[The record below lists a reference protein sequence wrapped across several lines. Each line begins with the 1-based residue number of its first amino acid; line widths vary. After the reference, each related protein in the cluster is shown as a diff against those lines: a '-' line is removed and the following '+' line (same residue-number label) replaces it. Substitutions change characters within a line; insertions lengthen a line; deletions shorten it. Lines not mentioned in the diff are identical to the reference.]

1 MTVHHHTLLRS
12 RGAKDS
18 SKVGWVELF
27 FDLVFVFSVTQLS
40 HLLLADLTW
49 NGAAEA
55 TFLML
60 AVWVAWMWTTWAM
73 NWLDTRHAAVR
84 VLLFVLMAAGLVLSA
99 AIPEAF
105 EERALAFACAY
116 VVIHNARTLFTV
128 FALRG
133 GHSNEYVN
141 FIRIEIW
148 LAFASIFWIAG
159 ALAEGEARWTLWLT
173 ALAID
178 FFAPWVR
185 FWCPGLGSSS
195 IADWSVDPAHI
206 AERCGLFVIIALG
219 ESVIMTGA
227 TFAELQW
234 DPYNAAGFAASFIGT
249 VAMWWVYFATTA
261 EEASELF
268 ERRYR
273 SRHARARGL
282 HLRAHPDHRRYYPD
296 RGRRR
301 IGACPSGRPSGDE
314 CRDDS
319 CRRTG
324 DLPSGQRSLP
334 LDDLRRC
341 AGLARHRVC
350 PDRDRGRDVLGG
362 PARRDERGHLARALL
377 RRCVGSDPPQACPS
391 RTGASALASLA
402 PRCASR
408 SICFPPLRAGEV
420 LAKASGGGRSA
431 ASKLADRD

>member
-1 MTVHHHTLLRS
+1 MTVHHHSLLRT

-40 HLLLADLTW
+40 HLLIADLTW
-49 NGAAEA
+49 NGGAEA
-55 TFLML
+55 IFLML
-60 AVWVAWMWTTWAM
+60 TVWVAWMWTTWAM

-105 EERALAFACAY
+105 GERALAFVAAY
-116 VVIHNARTLFTV
+116 VVIQNVRTLFTV
-128 FALRG
+128 FALRQ
-133 GHSNEYVN
+133 GHHNEYVN
-141 FIRIEIW
+141 FIRIELW

-159 ALAEGEARWTLWLT
+159 ALAEGEARWTLWIA

-185 FWCPGLGSSS
+185 FWVPGLGSSS
-195 IADWSVDPAHI
+195 IADWSVDAAHI

-234 DPYNAAGFAASFIGT
+234 DRYNAAGFAASFIGT

-268 ERRYR
+268 ERRADPGQL
-273 SRHARARGL
+273 ARAAYTYAHIPIIAGIIL
-282 HLRAHPDHRRYYPD
+282 TAVGDELVLAHPVGHLEMNVAM
-296 RGRRR
+296 
-301 IGACPSGRPSGDE
+301 I
-314 CRDDS
+314 
-319 CRRTG
+319 
-324 DLPSGQRSLP
+324 
-334 LDDLRRC
+334 
-341 AGLARHRVC
+341 LA
-350 PDRDRGRDVLGG
+350 GG
-362 PARRDERGHLARALL
+362 PAIFLLGSGLFRWMTCGDAPVSHAIGFVLIGIVAVMFWEGPPIALSAATSLVLCFVGAWEAIRRRRMFRFPARAH
-377 RRCVGSDPPQACPS
+377 
-391 RTGASALASLA
+391 
-402 PRCASR
+402 
-408 SICFPPLRAGEV
+408 
-420 LAKASGGGRSA
+420 
-431 ASKLADRD
+431 

>member
-1 MTVHHHTLLRS
+1 MTVHHHSLLRA

-40 HLLLADLTW
+40 HLLLGDLTW

-84 VLLFVLMAAGLVLSA
+84 VLLFALMAAGLVLSA

-116 VVIHNARTLFTV
+116 VFIQNVRTLFTV

-133 GHSNEYVN
+133 GHHNEYVN

-159 ALAEGEARWTLWLT
+159 ALAEGEARWALWIT
-173 ALAID
+173 ALGVDIVA
-178 FFAPWVR
+178 AGVR
-185 FWCPGLGSSS
+185 FWCPGLGAS
-195 IADWSVDPAHI
+195 DVDVWSVDPSHI

-219 ESVIMTGA
+219 ESVIVTGA

-268 ERRYR
+268 ERRTDPGAL
-273 SRHARARGL
+273 ARAAYTYAHIPIIAGIIL
-282 HLRAHPDHRRYYPD
+282 TAVGDELVLAHPVGHLETNVAM
-296 RGRRR
+296 
-301 IGACPSGRPSGDE
+301 I
-314 CRDDS
+314 
-319 CRRTG
+319 
-324 DLPSGQRSLP
+324 
-334 LDDLRRC
+334 
-341 AGLARHRVC
+341 LA
-350 PDRDRGRDVLGG
+350 GG
-362 PARRDERGHLARALL
+362 PAIFLLGSGFFRWMTCGDAPISHAIGFAL
-377 RRCVGSDPPQACPS
+377 VGL
-391 RTGASALASLA
+391 SALMFWEGAPIALSAATSLA
-402 PRCASR
+402 L
-408 SICFPPLRAGEV
+408 CFVGAWEAIRRRRVHHPAERAV
-420 LAKASGGGRSA
+420 H
-431 ASKLADRD
+431 

>member
-1 MTVHHHTLLRS
+1 MTVHHHSLLRS

-18 SKVGWVELF
+18 SKVGWLELF

-40 HLLLADLTW
+40 HLLIADLTW

-60 AVWVAWMWTTWAM
+60 TVWVAWMWTTWAM

-128 FALRG
+128 FALRR
-133 GHSNEYVN
+133 GHHNEHVN

-159 ALAEGEARWTLWLT
+159 ALAEGEARWTLWIT

-185 FWCPGLGSSS
+185 FWTPGLGSSA

-234 DPYNAAGFAASFIGT
+234 DPFNAAGFAASFIGT

-268 ERRYR
+268 ERRADPGAL
-273 SRHARARGL
+273 ARAAYTYAHIPIVAGIIL
-282 HLRAHPDHRRYYPD
+282 TAVGDELVLAHPVGHLEMNVAM
-296 RGRRR
+296 
-301 IGACPSGRPSGDE
+301 I
-314 CRDDS
+314 
-319 CRRTG
+319 
-324 DLPSGQRSLP
+324 
-334 LDDLRRC
+334 
-341 AGLARHRVC
+341 LA
-350 PDRDRGRDVLGG
+350 GG
-362 PARRDERGHLARALL
+362 PALFLLGSGFFRWMTCGDAPVSHAIGFALIGI
-377 RRCVGSDPPQACPS
+377 VAVMFWEGPPVAM
-391 RTGASALASLA
+391 SAATSLA
-402 PRCASR
+402 L
-408 SICFPPLRAGEV
+408 CFVGAWEAIRRRRGYRVGARH
-420 LAKASGGGRSA
+420 AH
-431 ASKLADRD
+431 

>member
-1 MTVHHHTLLRS
+1 MTVHHHTLLRT

-60 AVWVAWMWTTWAM
+60 AVWAAWMWTTWAM

-99 AIPEAF
+99 AIPDAF
-105 EERALAFACAY
+105 GERALAFAGAY
-116 VVIHNARTLFTV
+116 VFIQNVRALFTV
-128 FALRG
+128 FALRD
-133 GHSNEYVN
+133 GHANEFVN
-141 FIRIEIW
+141 FIRIELW

-159 ALAEGEARWTLWLT
+159 AFAEDEARWALWIT
-173 ALAID
+173 GLAID

-185 FWCPGLGSSS
+185 FWVPGLGASSV
-195 IADWSVDPAHI
+195 ADWSVDPSHI

-268 ERRYR
+268 EHRTDPGAL
-273 SRHARARGL
+273 ARAAYTYAHIPIVAGVIL
-282 HLRAHPDHRRYYPD
+282 TAVGDELVLAHP
-296 RGRRR
+296 
-301 IGACPSGRPSGDE
+301 IGHMEMPVA
-314 CRDDS
+314 
-319 CRRTG
+319 
-324 DLPSGQRSLP
+324 LV
-334 LDDLRRC
+334 
-341 AGLARHRVC
+341 LA
-350 PDRDRGRDVLGG
+350 GG
-362 PARRDERGHLARALL
+362 PALFLLGSGLFRWMTCGDAPVSHALGFVL
-377 RRCVGSDPPQACPS
+377 IA
-391 RTGASALASLA
+391 ASALIFWEGSSAALSAATSLA
-402 PRCASR
+402 L
-408 SICFPPLRAGEV
+408 CFVGAWEAIRRRRGYRVPHHAH
-420 LAKASGGGRSA
+420 
-431 ASKLADRD
+431 

>member
-1 MTVHHHTLLRS
+1 MTVHHHTLLRT

-18 SKVGWVELF
+18 SRVGWVELF

-55 TFLML
+55 TFLTL
-60 AVWVAWMWTTWAM
+60 AIWVAWMWTTWAM

-105 EERALAFACAY
+105 EERALAFAAAY
-116 VVIHNARTLFTV
+116 VVIQNVRTLFTV

-133 GHSNEYVN
+133 GHHNEYVN

-159 ALAEGEARWTLWLT
+159 AFADGDARWTLWLT

-185 FWCPGLGSSS
+185 FWVPGLGSSAVS
-195 IADWSVDPAHI
+195 DWSVDPAHI

-234 DPYNAAGFAASFIGT
+234 DPYNTAGFAAAFIGT

-268 ERRYR
+268 ERRTDPGTL
-273 SRHARARGL
+273 ARAAYTYAHIPIIAGVIL
-282 HLRAHPDHRRYYPD
+282 TAVGDELVLAHPVGHMETN
-296 RGRRR
+296 
-301 IGACPSGRPSGDE
+301 I
-314 CRDDS
+314 
-319 CRRTG
+319 TMV
-324 DLPSGQRSLP
+324 
-334 LDDLRRC
+334 
-341 AGLARHRVC
+341 LA
-350 PDRDRGRDVLGG
+350 GG
-362 PARRDERGHLARALL
+362 PALFL
-377 RRCVGSDPPQACPS
+377 VGSGLFRWMTCGDAPVSHAIGFALIGIVAVMFWEGPPVALS
-391 RTGASALASLA
+391 GATSLA
-402 PRCASR
+402 L
-408 SICFPPLRAGEV
+408 CFVGAWEAVRRRRGYRVAHHPH
-420 LAKASGGGRSA
+420 
-431 ASKLADRD
+431 

>member
-1 MTVHHHTLLRS
+1 MTVHHHTLLRT

-40 HLLLADLTW
+40 HLLLRNLTW
-49 NGAAEA
+49 SGAAE
-55 TFLML
+55 TIFLML
-60 AVWVAWMWTTWAM
+60 AVWAAWVWTTWAM

-105 EERALAFACAY
+105 ENRGLAFAGAY
-116 VVIHNARTLFTV
+116 VVIQNVRGLFIV
-128 FALRG
+128 FALHRG
-133 GHSNEYVN
+133 HHNEYVN

-159 ALAEGEARWTLWLT
+159 ALSEGEARWVLWIA

-178 FFAPWVR
+178 YCGPWVL
-185 FWCPGLGSSS
+185 FWVPGLGSSS
-195 IADWSVDPAHI
+195 VADWSVDAAHI

-261 EEASELF
+261 EEASEIF
-268 ERRYR
+268 EHRPDPGAL
-273 SRHARARGL
+273 ARAAYTYAHIPIIAGIIL
-282 HLRAHPDHRRYYPD
+282 TAVGDELVLAHP
-296 RGRRR
+296 
-301 IGACPSGRPSGDE
+301 IGHMEMNVAMI
-314 CRDDS
+314 
-319 CRRTG
+319 
-324 DLPSGQRSLP
+324 
-334 LDDLRRC
+334 
-341 AGLARHRVC
+341 LA
-350 PDRDRGRDVLGG
+350 GG
-362 PARRDERGHLARALL
+362 PALFLLGSGFFRWMTCGDTPLSHAIGFGLIAVSAMMFWEGSSVAL
-377 RRCVGSDPPQACPS
+377 S
-391 RTGASALASLA
+391 GATSLA
-402 PRCASR
+402 L
-408 SICFPPLRAGEV
+408 CFVGAWEAVR
-420 LAKASGGGRSA
+420 RRRMYHA
-431 ASKLADRD
+431 ATGHAH

>member
-1 MTVHHHTLLRS
+1 MTVHHHSLLRS

-18 SKVGWVELF
+18 GKVGWVELF

-105 EERALAFACAY
+105 EERALAFALAY
-116 VVIHNARTLFTV
+116 VVIQNVRTLFTV

-133 GHSNEYVN
+133 GHHNEYVN

-159 ALAEGEARWTLWLT
+159 AFAEGEGRWAWWIA

-178 FFAPWVR
+178 VFAPWVR
-185 FWCPGLGSSS
+185 FWVPRLGSSAVS
-195 IADWSVDPAHI
+195 DWSVDPSHI

-227 TFAELQW
+227 AFAELQW
-234 DPYNAAGFAASFIGT
+234 DSMNAAGFASAFIGT
-249 VAMWWVYFATTA
+249 LAMWWVYFATTA

-268 ERRYR
+268 ERRTDPGAL
-273 SRHARARGL
+273 ARAAYTYAHIPIIAGIIL
-282 HLRAHPDHRRYYPD
+282 TALGDELVLAHPVGHMETNV
-296 RGRRR
+296 
-301 IGACPSGRPSGDE
+301 AM
-314 CRDDS
+314 
-319 CRRTG
+319 
-324 DLPSGQRSLP
+324 
-334 LDDLRRC
+334 
-341 AGLARHRVC
+341 
-350 PDRDRGRDVLGG
+350 VLSGG
-362 PARRDERGHLARALL
+362 PAIFLLGSGLFRWMTCGDAPVSHAAGFVLIGLSAAMFWEGPPVALGAATSLSLCLVGAWEAIRRRRMFRFPARAH
-377 RRCVGSDPPQACPS
+377 
-391 RTGASALASLA
+391 
-402 PRCASR
+402 
-408 SICFPPLRAGEV
+408 
-420 LAKASGGGRSA
+420 
-431 ASKLADRD
+431 

>member
-1 MTVHHHTLLRS
+1 MTVHHHSLLRS

-105 EERALAFACAY
+105 GERALVFAAAY

-141 FIRIEIW
+141 FIRIELW

-159 ALAEGEARWTLWLT
+159 ALAEGDARWTLWLT

-185 FWCPGLGSSS
+185 FWVPGLGSSS

-268 ERRYR
+268 ERRTDPGTL
-273 SRHARARGL
+273 ARAAYTYAHIPIIAGIIL
-282 HLRAHPDHRRYYPD
+282 TAVGDELVLAHPVGHLETNVAM
-296 RGRRR
+296 
-301 IGACPSGRPSGDE
+301 I
-314 CRDDS
+314 
-319 CRRTG
+319 
-324 DLPSGQRSLP
+324 
-334 LDDLRRC
+334 
-341 AGLARHRVC
+341 LA
-350 PDRDRGRDVLGG
+350 GG
-362 PARRDERGHLARALL
+362 PAIFLLGSGLFRWMTCGDAPLSHAIGLALVGIVAVMFWEGPPVAMSAATSLALCFVGAWEAIRRRRVHHSPARAH
-377 RRCVGSDPPQACPS
+377 
-391 RTGASALASLA
+391 
-402 PRCASR
+402 
-408 SICFPPLRAGEV
+408 
-420 LAKASGGGRSA
+420 
-431 ASKLADRD
+431 

>member
-105 EERALAFACAY
+105 GERALAFVAAY
-116 VVIHNARTLFTV
+116 VVIQNARTLFTV
-128 FALRG
+128 FALRQ
-133 GHSNEYVN
+133 GHHNEYVN
-141 FIRIEIW
+141 FIRIELW

-185 FWCPGLGSSS
+185 FWVPGLGSSS

-219 ESVIMTGA
+219 ESVIVTGA

-234 DPYNAAGFAASFIGT
+234 DLYNAAGFAASFIGT
-249 VAMWWVYFATTA
+249 VAMWWVYFAPTA

-268 ERRYR
+268 ERRDDPGAL
-273 SRHARARGL
+273 ARAAYTYAHIPIIAGIIL
-282 HLRAHPDHRRYYPD
+282 TAVGDELVLAHPVGHLEMNVAM
-296 RGRRR
+296 
-301 IGACPSGRPSGDE
+301 I
-314 CRDDS
+314 
-319 CRRTG
+319 
-324 DLPSGQRSLP
+324 
-334 LDDLRRC
+334 
-341 AGLARHRVC
+341 LA
-350 PDRDRGRDVLGG
+350 GG
-362 PARRDERGHLARALL
+362 PALFLLGSGLFRWMTCGDAPVSHAIGFALIGI
-377 RRCVGSDPPQACPS
+377 VAVMFWEGPPIAL
-391 RTGASALASLA
+391 SAATSLA
-402 PRCASR
+402 L
-408 SICFPPLRAGEV
+408 CFVGAWEAIRRKRVHHSPVRAH
-420 LAKASGGGRSA
+420 
-431 ASKLADRD
+431 

>member
-73 NWLDTRHAAVR
+73 NWLDTRHAGVR
-84 VLLFVLMAAGLVLSA
+84 ALLFVLMAAGLVLSA

-105 EERALAFACAY
+105 GERALAFVAAY
-116 VVIHNARTLFTV
+116 VVIQNARTLFTV
-128 FALRG
+128 FALRQ
-133 GHSNEYVN
+133 GHHNEYVN
-141 FIRIEIW
+141 FIRIELW

-159 ALAEGEARWTLWLT
+159 ALAEGEARWTLWIT

-185 FWCPGLGSSS
+185 FWVPGLGSSS
-195 IADWSVDPAHI
+195 IADWSVDAAHI

-268 ERRYR
+268 ERRADPGAL
-273 SRHARARGL
+273 ARAAYTYAHIPIIAGIIL
-282 HLRAHPDHRRYYPD
+282 TAVGDELVLAHPVGHLETNVAM
-296 RGRRR
+296 
-301 IGACPSGRPSGDE
+301 I
-314 CRDDS
+314 
-319 CRRTG
+319 
-324 DLPSGQRSLP
+324 
-334 LDDLRRC
+334 
-341 AGLARHRVC
+341 LA
-350 PDRDRGRDVLGG
+350 GG
-362 PARRDERGHLARALL
+362 PAIFLLGSGFFRWMTCGDTPVSHAIGFALIGIVAVMFWEGPPVALSAATSLALCFVGAWEAVRRRRGYRLPARAH
-377 RRCVGSDPPQACPS
+377 
-391 RTGASALASLA
+391 
-402 PRCASR
+402 
-408 SICFPPLRAGEV
+408 
-420 LAKASGGGRSA
+420 
-431 ASKLADRD
+431 

>member
-1 MTVHHHTLLRS
+1 MTVHHHTLLRT

-40 HLLLADLTW
+40 HLLLADFTW
-49 NGAAEA
+49 NGAAQA

-60 AVWVAWMWTTWAM
+60 AVWAAWMWTTWAM

-84 VLLFVLMAAGLVLSA
+84 ILLFVLMAAGLVLSA

-105 EERALAFACAY
+105 EDRAIAFAGAY
-116 VVIHNARTLFTV
+116 VFIQNVRTLFTV

-133 GHSNEYVN
+133 GRHNEFVN

-159 ALAEGEARWTLWLT
+159 ALAEGEARWALWIT
-173 ALAID
+173 GLAID

-195 IADWSVDPAHI
+195 VADWSVDPAHI
-206 AERCGLFVIIALG
+206 AERSGLFVIIALG

-234 DPYNAAGFAASFIGT
+234 DPFNGSAFAAAFIGT

-261 EEASELF
+261 EEASALF
-268 ERRYR
+268 EHRADPGAL
-273 SRHARARGL
+273 ARAAYTYAHIPIIAGIIL
-282 HLRAHPDHRRYYPD
+282 TAVGDELVLAHP
-296 RGRRR
+296 
-301 IGACPSGRPSGDE
+301 IGHMEMNVA
-314 CRDDS
+314 
-319 CRRTG
+319 
-324 DLPSGQRSLP
+324 LV
-334 LDDLRRC
+334 
-341 AGLARHRVC
+341 LA
-350 PDRDRGRDVLGG
+350 GG
-362 PARRDERGHLARALL
+362 PAMFLFGSGLFRWMTCGDAPVSHAIGFAL
-377 RRCVGSDPPQACPS
+377 VGIAAAMLWEGSPIAL
-391 RTGASALASLA
+391 SAATSLA
-402 PRCASR
+402 L
-408 SICFPPLRAGEV
+408 CFVGAWEAIRRRRV
-420 LAKASGGGRSA
+420 HHA
-431 ASKLADRD
+431 AAPHAL